1 MPHIQERKE
10 VIYNNNKNLLLLGK
24 LEEAVSKKQMLNFA
38 FLLVIFILW
47 QALFFNFRNYILKE
61 INECK
66 RD

>member
-10 VIYNNNKNLLLLGK
+10 VIYNNNKKLLLLGK

-47 QALFFNFRNYILKE
+47 
-61 INECK
+61 
-66 RD
+66 